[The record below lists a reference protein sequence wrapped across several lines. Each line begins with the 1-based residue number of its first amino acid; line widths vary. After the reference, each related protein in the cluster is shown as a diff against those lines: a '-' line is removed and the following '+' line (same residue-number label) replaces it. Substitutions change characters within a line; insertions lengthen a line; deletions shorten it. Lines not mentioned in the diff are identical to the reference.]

1 MNKIWIILSLVT
13 LFIFDIKSQ
22 DTIHVISYNLL
33 NYDSSTDRNNEFKK
47 IFQFLKPDV
56 ILAQEIIGLDG
67 ANNFLDNVL
76 KEVDENYAAAEFI
89 DDPRTSI
96 DQGLFY
102 NSKKFNFLNSSF
114 LDGYPRPIYIF
125 NLKHI
130 DTEENFVIYNL
141 HLKASKGV
149 DNEEMRRDQIINLK
163 NYISETNNYFY
174 IVGGDFNIYSTT
186 ESAYQSLFDITES
199 GKGNL
204 HDLVNISGT
213 YNDPLTAKIHT
224 QSTRVTQ
231 FGGGSHGGLDDR
243 FDFILFSDSVMYSNR
258 IFVIDST
265 YKAVGNDGLHYN
277 SALNVSPNETVSMD
291 ISNALH
297 DASDHL
303 PVSVKIIFSEE
314 NIFREILNVESY
326 NQNKILRIY
335 PNPTLNKLF
344 IQSLNNKIINLEL
357 YSIEGQIIKKI
368 EVNSNDYTM
377 NFSNIITGTY
387 ILKVDFKNYIKKIR
401 LVKK

>member
-125 NLKHI
+125 NLKHLL
-130 DTEENFVIYNL
+130 N
-141 HLKASKGV
+141 KKSRKRA
-149 DNEEMRRDQIINLK
+149 
-163 NYISETNNYFY
+163 
-174 IVGGDFNIYSTT
+174 
-186 ESAYQSLFDITES
+186 SLFDNKNGS
-199 GKGNL
+199 KPRKMCN
-204 HDLVNISGT
+204 VISF
-213 YNDPLTAKIHT
+213 PL
-224 QSTRVTQ
+224 
-231 FGGGSHGGLDDR
+231 
-243 FDFILFSDSVMYSNR
+243 
-258 IFVIDST
+258 IF
-265 YKAVGNDGLHYN
+265 YC
-277 SALNVSPNETVSMD
+277 
-291 ISNALH
+291 
-297 DASDHL
+297 
-303 PVSVKIIFSEE
+303 
-314 NIFREILNVESY
+314 
-326 NQNKILRIY
+326 
-335 PNPTLNKLF
+335 
-344 IQSLNNKIINLEL
+344 
-357 YSIEGQIIKKI
+357 
-368 EVNSNDYTM
+368 
-377 NFSNIITGTY
+377 
-387 ILKVDFKNYIKKIR
+387 
-401 LVKK
+401 